1 VEARL
6 REQGRAAGIRFDFR
20 AETHW
25 QPVDSQRLL
34 LWAARFGKQESFMS
48 ALSRRHFEQGG
59 QGESASTR
67 ATLMAAAAE
76 AGLDVAAAKS
86 FLETDELVKE
96 VWHSY
101 GATIHQ
107 KGIHS
112 IPLFVFNVPQLGLVG
127 GPFRQGAGT
136 PFVVNG
142 SMDAPTFLRIF
153 EGVYEL
159 FCQAAPQLGR
169 RFDPESPFAPARR
182 TDKAS
187 SVTRRTSSSGRH
199 TKAAS
204 EDIVKDLITTDGD
217 ALVGCSVLLHGLTA
231 RSDLNGKVSRWSTTI
246 LFSQPEEYV
255 ALMAALYSTGG
266 DSNGARSRSR
276 ALSSAT
282 HWRRPGQGAAALRQP
297 AGLNHGCRFE
307 NTRARQGSGQG
318 GCDRRRAAT
327 PFASTT
333 GSRNHS

>member
-1 VEARL
+1 
-6 REQGRAAGIRFDFR
+6 
-20 AETHW
+20 
-25 QPVDSQRLL
+25 
-34 LWAARFGKQESFMS
+34 MS

-76 AGLDVAAAKS
+76 VGLDVAAAKS

-159 FCQAAPQLGR
+159 FCQA
-169 RFDPESPFAPARR
+169 R
-182 TDKAS
+182 TQGLAIRLVHAGQS
-187 SVTRRTSSSGRH
+187 RLFVRACISG
-199 TKAAS
+199 
-204 EDIVKDLITTDGD
+204 
-217 ALVGCSVLLHGLTA
+217 
-231 RSDLNGKVSRWSTTI
+231 
-246 LFSQPEEYV
+246 
-255 ALMAALYSTGG
+255 
-266 DSNGARSRSR
+266 
-276 ALSSAT
+276 
-282 HWRRPGQGAAALRQP
+282 GAAAWAPLRP
-297 AGLNHGCRFE
+297 GV
-307 NTRARQGSGQG
+307 
-318 GCDRRRAAT
+318 T
-327 PFASTT
+327 PRPCSK
-333 GSRNHS
+333 N

>member
-1 VEARL
+1 VTRHPYSFLGDSSSATGARHKRSTWHDGLLHTVGGDEEQCAHVEARL

-107 KGIHS
+107 
-112 IPLFVFNVPQLGLVG
+112 
-127 GPFRQGAGT
+127 
-136 PFVVNG
+136 
-142 SMDAPTFLRIF
+142 
-153 EGVYEL
+153 E
-159 FCQAAPQLGR
+159 R
-169 RFDPESPFAPARR
+169 R
-182 TDKAS
+182 
-187 SVTRRTSSSGRH
+187 
-199 TKAAS
+199 
-204 EDIVKDLITTDGD
+204 
-217 ALVGCSVLLHGLTA
+217 
-231 RSDLNGKVSRWSTTI
+231 N
-246 LFSQPEEYV
+246 
-255 ALMAALYSTGG
+255 
-266 DSNGARSRSR
+266 
-276 ALSSAT
+276 
-282 HWRRPGQGAAALRQP
+282 
-297 AGLNHGCRFE
+297 
-307 NTRARQGSGQG
+307 
-318 GCDRRRAAT
+318 
-327 PFASTT
+327 
-333 GSRNHS
+333 

>member
-1 VEARL
+1 
-6 REQGRAAGIRFDFR
+6 
-20 AETHW
+20 
-25 QPVDSQRLL
+25 
-34 LWAARFGKQESFMS
+34 
-48 ALSRRHFEQGG
+48 
-59 QGESASTR
+59 
-67 ATLMAAAAE
+67 MAAWTRPPSCESLRACTSCSARQ
-76 AGLDVAAAKS
+76 
-86 FLETDELVKE
+86 ELKDSPFASCTLV
-96 VWHSY
+96 SRAY
-101 GATIHQ
+101 LCAR
-107 KGIHS
+107 
-112 IPLFVFNVPQLGLVG
+112 VF
-127 GPFRQGAGT
+127 
-136 PFVVNG
+136 
-142 SMDAPTFLRIF
+142 
-153 EGVYEL
+153 
-159 FCQAAPQLGR
+159 QAAPQLGR
-169 RFDPESPFAPARR
+169 RFDPESPLAPARR

-231 RSDLNGKVSRWSTTI
+231 QSDLNGKVSRWSTTI

-266 DSNGARSRSR
+266 DSDGARSRSR

>member
-1 VEARL
+1 
-6 REQGRAAGIRFDFR
+6 
-20 AETHW
+20 
-25 QPVDSQRLL
+25 
-34 LWAARFGKQESFMS
+34 MS

-76 AGLDVAAAKS
+76 VGLDVAAAKS

-231 RSDLNGKVSRWSTTI
+231 QSDLNGKVGTATGLDLGRGRYQVQLIGADRARVLLRSDNLLDLTT
-246 LFSQPEEYV
+246 V
-255 ALMAALYSTGG
+255 ADSKIRELVKDLAREGVTG
-266 DSNGARSRSR
+266 DELRRHLR
-276 ALSSAT
+276 AL
-282 HWRRPGQGAAALRQP
+282 QAAETTADAQ
-297 AGLNHGCRFE
+297 
-307 NTRARQGSGQG
+307 RAEVIAQSPVGHDDIS
-318 GCDRRRAAT
+318 DEEE
-327 PFASTT
+327 PMMF
-333 GSRNHS
+333 